1 MIPKI
6 VLIEDDLILAEN
18 TKTIL
23 ELNQF
28 ECTVA
33 HQGQLGVELVQS
45 FKPDLVVCDIMLDE
59 VDGLLQDRRQATGEE
74 GEGSRC
80 GSGQAA

>member
-6 VLIEDDLILAEN
+6 VLIEDDLLLAEN

-28 ECTVA
+28 ECEVA
-33 HQGQLGVELVQS
+33 HKGQLGVELVQS
-45 FKPDLVVCDIMLDE
+45 FKPDLVV
-59 VDGLLQDRRQATGEE
+59 
-74 GEGSRC
+74 
-80 GSGQAA
+80 